1 MKKLLLTLALL
12 VTSLT
17 AKAQITD
24 EIIVDANETG
34 KAWNAET
41 TVDHEIW
48 NKPACSAYTM
58 SEDRQST
65 LEVVAFYDQNTDTF
79 SEPEVNVITNAN
91 FSFLDVVV
99 STDGTS
105 RQFQLLPIQPSNQS
119 LVGARVLFEDREDL
133 VSAIRRHL
141 TLTARYLDTAGEVK
155 TVSFSLRGS
164 SDAVSAQFDYCELE
178 FLPEL
183 ELPSPL
189 SLN

>member
-1 MKKLLLTLALL
+1 MTKLFITLSILLT
-12 VTSLT
+12 SLGIH
-17 AKAQITD
+17 AQLID
-24 EIIVDANETG
+24 EVIVSSAETG

-41 TVDHEIW
+41 TLDHEIW

-58 SEDRQST
+58 SEDKQST
-65 LEVVAFYDQNTDTF
+65 LEVVAFYDATTDTF
-79 SEPEVNVITNAN
+79 SEPEVNVVTNAN
-91 FSFLDVVV
+91 FSFLDVMVT
-99 STDGTS
+99 TDGTS
-105 RQFQLLPIQPSNQS
+105 KQFQLLPIQPSNQS

-164 SDAVSAQFDYCELE
+164 SDAVSAQFEHCELE
-178 FLPEL
+178 FFPEL